1 MSINEIIANTGGGAQ
16 PNYYR
21 DIGIYSGDILIRF
34 FWRKKFVRNF
44 EY

>member
-1 MSINEIIANTGGGAQ
+1 MSIKEIIDKGSGAS
-16 PNYYR
+16 NYWR